1 MVSGRPSEASSIQ
14 CTPSEPSTLATS
26 CGSHTIAVVPW
37 GSTARANSAGVSLE
51 DSTCTCASM
60 NPGTR
65 WAPSADSRSP
75 PSKAPMPA
83 IRPSAIPTSPDSHSR
98 VNTEKIRAPSMTRSG
113 SSSPRATAISRV
125 RARPV

>member
-1 MVSGRPSEASSIQ
+1 MHVRVD
-14 CTPSEPSTLATS
+14 EPGHQVGAVGGQPLA
-26 CGSHTIAVVPW
+26 AV
-37 GSTARANSAGVSLE
+37 E
-51 DSTCTCASM
+51 
-60 NPGTR
+60 
-65 WAPSADSRSP
+65 
-75 PSKAPMPA
+75 APMPA